1 MWNKWLF
8 KDLQDCI
15 SFKNHIERTYADLS
29 LADKSGGAAAQE
41 NDSNDMSGDSSASE
55 MHEDCGET

>member
-1 MWNKWLF
+1 MAVQRPTGITSL
-8 KDLQDCI
+8 
-15 SFKNHIERTYADLS
+15 FKNHIERTHADLL

-55 MHEDCGET
+55 MDEDCGET